1 MQTSIVI
8 LTYNSEKYIGPLVKS
23 IYDHNTSDNFE
34 VLIVDNKS
42 SDKTVTVAKK
52 LGSRVKVIETGE
64 NLGFA
69 KGINY
74 GAKHAK
80 GKYLL
85 FINPDAVWRDGT
97 INDLLSVYE
106 RSERIGIVGG
116 KLVNGVGIA
125 EKSAGKFFGF
135 WACVLIA
142 LGLDE
147 SFGIRFS
154 PNRIRRVNFVSGG
167 FLMIEKNVFEKL
179 GGFDEHY
186 FMYVEDMDLCF
197 RAENER
203 KLTYFT
209 PNAVL
214 EHASHGSSSRKFA
227 IKNIY
232 SGILYFQKMHKSAL
246 SYFIVY
252 LLLYFKASALVI
264 AGKIF
269 NNRSLTETYSNII

>member
-1 MQTSIVI
+1 MVSIVI
-8 LTYNSEKYIGPLVKS
+8 LTYNSEKYIEPLVQS
-23 IYDHNTSDNFE
+23 IYKHNKQDSFE
-34 VLIVDNKS
+34 VIIVDNKS
-42 SDKTVTVAKK
+42 SDKTVAEAKK
-52 LGSRVKVIETGE
+52 LGTKVKIIETGD

-85 FINPDAVWRDGT
+85 FVNPDTVWREGN
-97 INDLLSVYE
+97 IKDLISVYE

-116 KLVNGVGIA
+116 KLVNPAGIA
-125 EKSAGKFFGF
+125 EKSSGKFFGF
-135 WACVLIA
+135 WSTFLLA

-147 SFGIRFS
+147 VFGIRFC
-154 PNRIRRVNFVSGG
+154 PNRITRVDFVSGG
-167 FLMIEKNVFEKL
+167 FLMIDKNAFDKL

-197 RAENER
+197 RAKNEK
-203 KLTYFT
+203 KLTYFS

-214 EHASHGSSSRKFA
+214 EHTAHGSSSRKFA

-232 SGILYFQKMHKSAL
+232 AGILYFQKMHMSAL
-246 SYFIVY
+246 SYFLVY
-252 LLLYFKASALVI
+252 LLLLLKANALVLL
-264 AGKIF
+264 GKIF
-269 NNRSLTETYSNII
+269 NNRSLTETYSGILK